1 MFGFWEGQEE
11 MPPLPA
17 RSTVFVMRNGRYE
30 PQNLMP
36 VLPRSEVLDFDGFVA
51 RRGASAG
58 YMNARPPEIRQASL
72 VKNPVSIRR
81 DSAKATSVRREEA
94 APEQTGPEEY
104 RPGKGS
110 GSSVALSFTFDALK
124 PGTLTLHLLVSEVEH
139 SPGAAEATAAA
150 GGTAGETFM
159 ELVPRGSAAA
169 AATASSTGE
178 QGGLLP
184 AGAAESL
191 LPPPPP
197 GRRAL
202 PARAPALALG
212 RYEPGLGQLYES
224 PPVDLGSLTAEEL
237 AFDPA
242 RPKDIPIAIRLEPD
256 LAEGDE
262 PCAHYAYFSLHKVK
276 SSGGGADETETSTG
290 AEGGST
296 EDPPEPLP
304 QWTAQIFAQKA
315 QYGSQSFVLH
325 DVFGVSSRQAPDA
338 EPEGGS
344 SDCVICLSE
353 PRDTAVL
360 PCRHMCFCSYC
371 AGIVRLQCDRCPV
384 CRQKVVSL
392 LQFKRDKEP
401 SALHGPEQELLES
414 KGSAAEPP
422 RRPSLIP
429 SEAGGASDGS
439 AAAAAVGSPRRHSGG
454 SGSGSAL
461 LEGAAGL
468 GFGADFAAPG
478 ASSSAS
484 SGRV

>member
-81 DSAKATSVRREEA
+81 DSIKATGIRREQKEE
-94 APEQTGPEEY
+94 APEQTGPE
-104 RPGKGS
+104 
-110 GSSVALSFTFDALK
+110 
-124 PGTLTLHLLVSEVEH
+124 
-139 SPGAAEATAAA
+139 GAAAA
-150 GGTAGETFM
+150 GSGPAGETFM

-169 AATASSTGE
+169 SSTGE
-178 QGGLLP
+178 QGGLSP
-184 AGAAESL
+184 GGAAESL

-212 RYEPGLGQLYES
+212 RYEPGVGQLYES
-224 PPVDLGSLTAEEL
+224 PPVDLGSLTAEDL

-242 RPKDIPIAIRLEPD
+242 RPKDIPIAIRLETD

-262 PCAHYAYFSLHKVK
+262 PCAHYAYLSLLKVQK

-296 EDPPEPLP
+296 EDNPEPLP

-384 CRQKVVSL
+384 CRQKVASL
-392 LQFKRDKEP
+392 LHFKKDQDQAPEEKALGRAP
-401 SALHGPEQELLES
+401 QLPQPARPPQASAC
-414 KGSAAEPP
+414 A
-422 RRPSLIP
+422 
-429 SEAGGASDGS
+429 SEACETTDPFLLSPIGGAS
-439 AAAAAVGSPRRHSGG
+439 
-454 SGSGSAL
+454 
-461 LEGAAGL
+461 
-468 GFGADFAAPG
+468 
-478 ASSSAS
+478 AS
-484 SGRV
+484 R